1 MAHGFGPLAE
11 EPVVAAVRWVVE
23 TAAVASPAAATTTPD
38 RPDPGRCERSSP
50 R

>member
-1 MAHGFGPLAE
+1 
-11 EPVVAAVRWVVE
+11 VRWIVN
-23 TAAVASPAAATTTPD
+23 TAALASPAAATTMRD